1 MKMKNNYALV
11 STIKKFYKPG
21 YRIEL
26 ISMEDPAGLPPGSI
40 GYVDFV
46 DDAGQIHMRWD
57 SGSSL
62 ALIQNVDK
70 FKLIPDSCGTKY
82 VIKGMLENKEVYYKK
97 TSNEVL
103 WNTEWEVPNFSL
115 SIADATLFNSTD
127 TAEKVCSSIGFGD
140 FKIYPVCPMCHKEY
154 SGYPAVSRYDNKT
167 KICDRCGLVEALT
180 DFIEYEKK
188 ATNM

>member
-1 MKMKNNYALV
+1 MVVLRTIKFKKTMRMRKRKNNVALV
-11 STIKKFYKPG
+11 STSKKFYKPG

-26 ISMEDPAGLPPGSI
+26 ISMEDPAGLPPGSL

-46 DDAGQIHMRWD
+46 DDAGQIHMKWD

-97 TSNEVL
+97 RKLHPV
-103 WNTEWEVPNFSL
+103 VGY
-115 SIADATLFNSTD
+115 AGSTR
-127 TAEKVCSSIGFGD
+127 ARKREQRVSVFGNR
-140 FKIYPVCPMCHKEY
+140 
-154 SGYPAVSRYDNKT
+154 A
-167 KICDRCGLVEALT
+167 
-180 DFIEYEKK
+180 
-188 ATNM
+188 